1 VVLHKV
7 LSQKGLT
14 ENEAI
19 ADQCAAEMMPSLEIL
34 PARCAT
40 SPWVAML
47 RYDERAPFV
56 SVTSTT
62 TRTLWDLYQMQLYYI
77 SQAETARSMGNHRLC
92 KQLMATIE
100 HDPEAQK
107 LELYVKTALDEFL
120 CSTVGAAKSK
130 LPDFVQFMW
139 NLTIRHIHMLERR
152 IHKCCCLV
160 SGTNEINVLLTPNAM
175 VPENFPYDPKTEAQ
189 DSLDMQN
196 WFQTKQSNSIAEQRV
211 TDDGKPIDDPK
222 IVVHIAHDKIVP
234 TLQESRNNPGVVWRR
249 FVPWRTLWQYMLFLD
264 FWGLKKLQNEAP

>member
-1 VVLHKV
+1 MQGSRDDRPPPYFVNMTREGRGQFNWQFAGVPQNKIILHKV

-47 RYDERAPFV
+47 RYDERQPFV

-92 KQLMATIE
+92 KQLMDTIQR
-100 HDPEAQK
+100 DPEAQK

-120 CSTVGAAKSK
+120 CAATRDVSLPLRGNETSRSTKRLGCVLS
-130 LPDFVQFMW
+130 L
-139 NLTIRHIHMLERR
+139 N
-152 IHKCCCLV
+152 
-160 SGTNEINVLLTPNAM
+160 TNA
-175 VPENFPYDPKTEAQ
+175 
-189 DSLDMQN
+189 
-196 WFQTKQSNSIAEQRV
+196 
-211 TDDGKPIDDPK
+211 
-222 IVVHIAHDKIVP
+222 
-234 TLQESRNNPGVVWRR
+234 
-249 FVPWRTLWQYMLFLD
+249 FLR
-264 FWGLKKLQNEAP
+264 